1 MAEGQGEALATIG
14 EIAQGHGDIRA
25 AVSAARR
32 GPLERLLRAWVNEV
46 DDAVTRRPYS
56 TTAIALS
63 VGLLSGL
70 ALAASTR
77 NKRYWRGAG
86 SRHDR

>member
-32 GPLERLLRAWVNEV
+32 GPLERLLRTWFGEA
-46 DDAVTRRPYS
+46 DDIVARRPYPA
-56 TTAIALS
+56 TAIALA
-63 VGLLSGL
+63 VGFLGGL
-70 ALAASTR
+70 ALAAHTR
-77 NKRYWRGAG
+77 RGPY
-86 SRHDR
+86 SRGW

>member
-1 MAEGQGEALATIG
+1 VAEGQGEALATIG

-56 TTAIALS
+56 STAIALA
-63 VGLLSGL
+63 VGLLGGL
-70 ALAASTR
+70 ALAAGSTR
-77 NKRYWRGAG
+77 RRDLPGW
-86 SRHDR
+86 